1 MSKKIISDKLEPE
14 DVYIDPITFHLRKNE
29 KNKNIYLT
37 KPIIIKRKYD
47 PYGVKFKNIVNANE
61 TQGYRKLNKQEVE
74 DFYLTPEIEFGTALV
89 LKQLYIY
96 DFEDL
101 KKWVEKE
108 IPKDN
113 NNFIIRI
120 LDYWIE
126 ENILNLDKNSSGLV
140 DLFKKVLILKYP
152 KLKNSIEKD
161 IKKFWD
167 YWITKIKPEDFDIN
181 FEMDFKNYLKQKYN
195 ETRNT

>member
-1 MSKKIISDKLEPE
+1 MSKKIISDKLDPE
-14 DVYIDPITFHLRKNE
+14 DVYIDPITFNLNKNKKNE
-29 KNKNIYLT
+29 SVYLT
-37 KPIIIKRKYD
+37 KPIVKRKDNLYD
-47 PYGVKFKNIVNANE
+47 VKSKNTVNANE
-61 TQGYRKLNKQEVE
+61 AQGYRKLNKQEVE

-89 LKQLYIY
+89 LTRLGIY

-126 ENILNLDKNSSGLV
+126 ENILNLEKSSNGLI
-140 DLFKKVLILKYP
+140 DLFKKVLVLKYP

-167 YWITKIKPEDFDIN
+167 YWITKIKPDDFDIN

>member
-1 MSKKIISDKLEPE
+1 MSKKIISDKLDPE
-14 DVYIDPITFHLRKNE
+14 DVYIDPVTFHLKKNDKKE
-29 KNKNIYLT
+29 SVYLT
-37 KPIIIKRKYD
+37 KPVIKRKIDD
-47 PYGVKFKNIVNANE
+47 PYNVEYKNIVNAKE
-61 TQGYRKLNKQEVE
+61 SQGYRKLNKQEVE
-74 DFYLTPEIEFGTALV
+74 DFYLTPEIEFGTSSV
-89 LKQLYIY
+89 LSRLDIY

-101 KKWVEKE
+101 KKWVKKE

-126 ENILNLDKNSSGLV
+126 ENILNLDKNSKGLI
-140 DLFKKVLILKYP
+140 DLFKKVLVLKYP